1 MARCDDFTPA
11 SSSLVT
17 ALITGASGFI
27 GASLCERLRSAGW
40 VVRAVMRHPAQG
52 PWDDAVHLDLGA
64 QPIPPDLLAG
74 VDCIFHL
81 AGKAHAVAE
90 SGEGEDTYRIANVQS
105 TLDLLAAARAAGV
118 RGFVYFSSVK
128 AIAEGSDG
136 SGDPAQSWTPDTAYG
151 RSKRAAEQAVLT
163 SDDVPHAV
171 VIRPS
176 LVYGPHPK
184 GYLELMIRAV
194 RAGWFPPLPESG
206 KGRSMIHRDDLVAA
220 ALLCATDPRA
230 SGRAYV
236 VTDGVPYST
245 RQIYDLILNAL
256 GRPVP
261 GWSLPIGVLH
271 LAARLGD
278 GAERLLRRRLPI
290 DSEVLDKLIGSA
302 FYDGDAIRHEF
313 GFEPQRTLSDS
324 MAEMVATT
332 RL

>member
-1 MARCDDFTPA
+1 MQGIA
-11 SSSLVT
+11 LV
-17 ALITGASGFI
+17 TGASGFI
-27 GASLCERLRSAGW
+27 GPSLCDRLKSTGW
-40 VVRAVMRHPAQG
+40 VVRAVMRRPAEG
-52 PWDDAVHLDLGA
+52 PWADAVQLDLGV

-90 SGEGEDTYRIANVQS
+90 QGAGEDAYRIANVQS

-128 AIAEGSDG
+128 AIAEGGDG
-136 SGDPAQSWTPDTAYG
+136 SEDPAKNWTPDTPYG
-151 RSKRAAEQAVLT
+151 RSKRAAEQAVLIGNA
-163 SDDVPHAV
+163 VPHPV
-171 VIRPS
+171 VIRPA

-230 SGRAYV
+230 RGRAYV

-245 RQIYDLILNAL
+245 RQIYALILKAL

-261 GWSLPIGVLH
+261 GWSLPIGVLA

-278 GAERLLRRRLPI
+278 GAERLFRRRLPL
-290 DSEVLDKLIGSA
+290 DSEVIDKLIGSA
-302 FYDGDAIRHEF
+302 LYDGNAIRHEL
-313 GFEPQRTLSDS
+313 GFEPQRTLDDS
-324 MAEMVATT
+324 MAEMVATAV
-332 RL
+332 R